1 MDAILSSLGQKDI
14 GHLFPV
20 NDDAFKGADSADLLK
35 QVLNISKQKGYKPSN
50 ARVAV
55 IDEKPKLAPYI
66 DGMKASLSSLLVIS
80 PDRVGITATTN
91 EGVGVLGKEEAIAAF
106 AVVSL
111 EKIK

>member
-1 MDAILSSLGQKDI
+1 MDAVLSSLGQKDI

-20 NDDAFKGADSADLLK
+20 NDDNYKGADSASLLK
-35 QVLNISKQKGYKPSN
+35 KVLTIANEKGYTVFN
-50 ARVAV
+50 ASVVV
-55 IDEKPKLAPYI
+55 IAERPKLAPYI
-66 DGMKASLSSLLVIS
+66 DDMKTALANILNIPTS
-80 PDRVGITATTN
+80 RVGITATTN